1 MNKNFPFYTPRCIVR
16 AGKDFV
22 GPLQE
27 DMVMKLPMTGSL
39 ALSCGMR
46 VALTVFGAIA
56 AGVIGAGGAAGQPY
70 PSRPIKI
77 ISPFSPGSPPDAVGR
92 LVAQK
97 VAERLG
103 QSIAIENRPGGGT
116 TIATRAVAT
125 VEPDGYTLLQT
136 NAALA
141 FGSVLYPNA
150 GYDPLKSFSP
160 VATFAI
166 WSHLLVVPANVQ
178 ANTIEE
184 LVAYAKANPGQVNIG
199 FPLGSPPQVLAEMLK
214 SSATAPFNTV
224 PYRQISQLTADL
236 LSGRIQAFFGA
247 GAALVSLVQ
256 QGKLKALAYT
266 GTTRYA
272 ALPLVP
278 TVTEVGLPQLA
289 LNPSDW
295 TGVVAP
301 AGTPSA
307 VIGALNAAIDHG
319 VKAPDVRTGIAQQ
332 GGEVRTMS
340 PPEFGT
346 FLAAELKKWPPLVKQ
361 AGLKPN

>member
-1 MNKNFPFYTPRCIVR
+1 
-16 AGKDFV
+16 
-22 GPLQE
+22 
-27 DMVMKLPMTGSL
+27 MKLPMTGSL

-97 VAERLG
+97 AAERLG

-214 SSATAPFNTV
+214 SSATRPVQHRAISADIPAHGGSAERAYSGLLRRRGGACLTRSAGQAESARLYRHDSV
-224 PYRQISQLTADL
+224 RRTTARPYRHRGRVAATGPQPQRLDRRRCSRRHAKRRHRCAQRSDRSRPQG
-236 LSGRIQAFFGA
+236 SGCPDRHR
-247 GAALVSLVQ
+247 
-256 QGKLKALAYT
+256 
-266 GTTRYA
+266 TTRRR
-272 ALPLVP
+272 
-278 TVTEVGLPQLA
+278 GQ
-289 LNPSDW
+289 DD
-295 TGVVAP
+295 VA
-301 AGTPSA
+301 T
-307 VIGALNAAIDHG
+307 
-319 VKAPDVRTGIAQQ
+319 
-332 GGEVRTMS
+332 
-340 PPEFGT
+340 
-346 FLAAELKKWPPLVKQ
+346 
-361 AGLKPN
+361 